1 MAQVA
6 SGQGPVEAR
15 SLSSI
20 TAIASNPPAYPRNPT
35 QQPLDPLVLYIVR
48 VPGSRDVF
56 LTPLKPPTK
65 SSVSAEAINS
75 SLYYLHVASAEDEA
89 VLRRIELERDQE
101 RQEAAARREQP
112 ANRLPAAVLSRLNSF
127 RRKPVGGNTEPVPP
141 PPPPHQEGVEST
153 RPASSDSIPQQPVS
167 QPNQTSEYR
176 PYRPDRPEAEN
187 AHTEDPIKQPAPGDR
202 PVRSTTELNDNT
214 NRFRIPRRPLTSL
227 PKQTDLSPGVAGGSA
242 QHQNRWSAD
251 LGYSHKWP
259 SIASDDTNLRFR
271 SSLDSQ
277 RPQAVPNLSS
287 KDPSLREYGVPA
299 ADSHRRKTD
308 SARDSSFHITLIRRD
323 PSHGSQWNV
332 GTISGSDADKSAIE
346 IEISTPGY
354 GRFVNND
361 DPLSLAS
368 LGLNLPL
375 ASRDGLS
382 SSTSTMPASIPATR
396 AENAPSGTDVG
407 PKKFR
412 RKVLAVSHGHGHRHD
427 DSRQSVDR
435 TNSGVAESHISAKFV
450 PPRSEMQ
457 TYDPWTV
464 DECRESGS
472 DRGRTTIQCPISS
485 GHPPHGHHPSPSPSR
500 SPGNDKTK
508 RSSLA
513 QIFTSNLQ
521 RVRHARP
528 GSRSGPESPSGRSS
542 FHVRMHSDTSSD
554 DNTPPGAD
562 EDRLDLSLAR
572 EHAGGGL
579 RGKSAKLGKLIIED
593 EGIKMLDLVV
603 AACMGVWWR
612 SYYQP

>member
-1 MAQVA
+1 M
-6 SGQGPVEAR
+6 
-15 SLSSI
+15 
-20 TAIASNPPAYPRNPT
+20 
-35 QQPLDPLVLYIVR
+35 
-48 VPGSRDVF
+48 
-56 LTPLKPPTK
+56 
-65 SSVSAEAINS
+65 
-75 SLYYLHVASAEDEA
+75 
-89 VLRRIELERDQE
+89 LRRIELERDQE

-450 PPRSEMQ
+450 PPRVRSGYY
-457 TYDPWTV
+457 TFTSPWNGTCSFVASVNGRSLKCKHTIPGPSTSAENPAVTV
-464 DECRESGS
+464 AELRFNV
-472 DRGRTTIQCPISS
+472 PFPL